1 MPNHVT
7 NRIRIS
13 ATIGLDEFKKKISGE
28 NGAIDFASIIPEPD
42 NLFKDNLGAKE
53 REQCAVEGRPNWY
66 DWNSDNWGT
75 KWNAYDINI
84 ESEWDG
90 GDCCEMEIHFDTAWS
105 APFPIIEALRA
116 MDEVDGVW
124 GHYVEEFAESA
135 GVFR

>member
-13 ATIGLDEFKKKISGE
+13 ATIGLEDFKKLIAGE
-28 NGAIDFASIIPEPD
+28 NGEIDFSSIIPPPD
-42 NLFKDNLGAKE
+42 NIFTGNLGKKE
-53 REQCAVEGRPNWY
+53 REQCAAEDRPNWY
-66 DWNSDNWGT
+66 DWNIFNWGT
-75 KWNAYDINI
+75 KWNAYGIHI

-90 GDCCEMEIHFDTAWS
+90 DDCCEMEIHFDTAWS
-105 APFPIIEALRA
+105 PPFPVIEALRA

>member
-13 ATIGLDEFKKKISGE
+13 ATIGLEDFKKLIAGE
-28 NGAIDFASIIPEPD
+28 NGEIDFSSIIPPPD
-42 NLFKDNLGAKE
+42 NIFTGNLGKKE
-53 REQCAVEGRPNWY
+53 REQCAAEDRPNWY
-66 DWNSDNWGT
+66 DWNIFNWGT
-75 KWNAYDINI
+75 KWNAYDIHI

-90 GDCCEMEIHFDTAWS
+90 DDCCEMEIHFDTAWS
-105 APFPIIEALRA
+105 PPFPVIEALRA